1 MRIRFEK
8 EANELS
14 QQCEGQSAVLRETHL
29 EIARLD
35 RDIKEV
41 YRVTREREER
51 KDTIINELNQLVNS
65 LQNELNSIKIK
76 KGFIRDP

>member
-1 MRIRFEK
+1 M
-8 EANELS
+8 
-14 QQCEGQSAVLRETHL
+14 LRETHL

-51 KDTIINELNQLVNS
+51 KDNIINELNAVIYS
-65 LQNELNSIKIK
+65 LQKEVNTLKVHKGYIK
-76 KGFIRDP
+76 DPEQ

>member
-1 MRIRFEK
+1 M
-8 EANELS
+8 
-14 QQCEGQSAVLRETHL
+14 LRETHL

-51 KDTIINELNQLVNS
+51 KDTIINELNAVIHS
-65 LQNELNSIKIK
+65 L
-76 KGFIRDP
+76 